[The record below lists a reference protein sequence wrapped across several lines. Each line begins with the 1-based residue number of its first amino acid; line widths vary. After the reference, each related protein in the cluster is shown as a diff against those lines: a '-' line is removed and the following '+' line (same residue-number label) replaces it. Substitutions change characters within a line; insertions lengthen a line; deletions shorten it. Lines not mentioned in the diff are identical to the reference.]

1 MESAVATTAANTG
14 WWSKQSTM
22 TKVLVIGI
30 PVLIIG
36 GTIAY
41 LALRKK
47 DDEKIGD
54 KGAGT
59 STKSD
64 SGDGKK
70 SEGTASTTETET
82 KSETKD
88 TTKATTTEVVKETK
102 TSTPTST
109 NTTTTV
115 TTSTT
120 YHDMK
125 SLPNGGKDCGQVH
138 TNFDRDF
145 DYVKCGG
152 VWYTKSKPNPA
163 TASKKGA
170 IPNWKSLAANKIATQ
185 RLDAR
190 YPKG

>member
-1 MESAVATTAANTG
+1 MESAVATVPTGG

-22 TKVLVIGI
+22 TKVLVIGV
-30 PVLIIG
+30 PLLIAG
-36 GTIAY
+36 GVTAY
-41 LALRKK
+41 FLLRKK
-47 DDEKIGD
+47 DDDTKTDD
-54 KGAGT
+54 KTSGGGT
-59 STKSD
+59 STSNEAKKD
-64 SGDGKK
+64 GGDTK
-70 SEGTASTTETET
+70 TATSTTT
-82 KSETKD
+82 ETKD
-88 TTKATTTEVVKETK
+88 TVKSETTEVVKDVK
-102 TSTPTST
+102 TTTPTST
-109 NTTTTV
+109 NVTKTT

-152 VWYTKSKPNPA
+152 AWFTKSKPNPA
-163 TASKKGA
+163 TPSKKGA
-170 IPNWKSLAANKIATQ
+170 VPTWKSLAANKIATQ

>member
-1 MESAVATTAANTG
+1 MESAVATTANTG

-22 TKVLVIGI
+22 TKVLVIGV
-30 PVLIIG
+30 PLLIVG
-36 GTIAY
+36 GVTAY
-41 LALRKK
+41 LLLRKK
-47 DDEKIGD
+47 DE
-54 KGAGT
+54 GAE
-59 STKSD
+59 STKST
-64 SGDGKK
+64 DGGGSNK
-70 SEGTASTTETET
+70 SEGTSTTDT
-82 KSETKD
+82 KSSDVSETKKD
-88 TTKATTTEVVKETK
+88 TVKSSTTEVVKETK
-102 TSTPTST
+102 TTTPTST

-170 IPNWKSLAANKIATQ
+170 IPAWKSLAGNKIATQ

>member
-1 MESAVATTAANTG
+1 MESAVAATAANTG

-22 TKVLVIGI
+22 TKVLVIGV
-30 PVLIIG
+30 PLLIVG
-36 GTIAY
+36 GVTAY
-41 LALRKK
+41 FLLRKK
-47 DDEKIGD
+47 NDGTDTTKSEGGASTASD
-54 KGAGT
+54 KG
-59 STKSD
+59 
-64 SGDGKK
+64 GDKK
-70 SEGTASTTETET
+70 SEGASTTSEST
-82 KSETKD
+82 SETKD
-88 TTKATTTEVVKETK
+88 TTKASTTEVVKETK

-109 NTTTTV
+109 NVTKTV

-125 SLPNGGKDCGQVH
+125 TLPNGGKDCGQVH

-170 IPNWKSLAANKIATQ
+170 IPAWKSLAANKIATQ